1 MTEPEDPPATPEP
14 SSPAVPAASATLP
27 QGKQGAANVQGM
39 LRQIQASQSESFQG
53 PIPSPSML
61 DGYKRINPSL
71 PDRLVTAW
79 EQESAHRQDLER
91 REMRLQEAALEHA
104 KDMDRGEMAMRRSG
118 QNHSTALVFTL
129 LAVGGLLAYLRL
141 TAVAITIFSL
151 TIVGLATIYVL
162 RKRPDSARANNSTP
176 TPQTPPNTTP

>member
-1 MTEPEDPPATPEP
+1 MTEPEDPPATPDP
-14 SSPAVPAASATLP
+14 SSPVVPAAAVLP
-27 QGKQGAANVQGM
+27 QGKQGAANVQGI
-39 LRQIQASQSESFQG
+39 LRQIQASQTESFQG

-61 DGYKRINPSL
+61 EGYLRIDTSL

-79 EQESAHRQDLER
+79 ERESAHRQDLER

-162 RKRPDSARANNSTP
+162 RKRPDSTRGAAP
-176 TPQTPPNTTP
+176 TQPPSPPNTTP